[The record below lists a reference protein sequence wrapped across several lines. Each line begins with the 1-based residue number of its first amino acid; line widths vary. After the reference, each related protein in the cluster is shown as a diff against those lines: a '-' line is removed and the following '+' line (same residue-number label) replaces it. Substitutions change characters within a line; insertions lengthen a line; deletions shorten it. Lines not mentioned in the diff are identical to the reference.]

1 MKDFCRTIVV
11 NVVLLNPSSIASIR
25 PIGLVFLYQKR
36 YWKNEGFMTS
46 LFVNVSLL
54 FQKENLCKGYSYLNH
69 TSQYNTKASDKIQKI
84 DPDYNF

>member
-1 MKDFCRTIVV
+1 
-11 NVVLLNPSSIASIR
+11 
-25 PIGLVFLYQKR
+25 
-36 YWKNEGFMTS
+36 MTS
-46 LFVNVSLL
+46 LLNVSLL